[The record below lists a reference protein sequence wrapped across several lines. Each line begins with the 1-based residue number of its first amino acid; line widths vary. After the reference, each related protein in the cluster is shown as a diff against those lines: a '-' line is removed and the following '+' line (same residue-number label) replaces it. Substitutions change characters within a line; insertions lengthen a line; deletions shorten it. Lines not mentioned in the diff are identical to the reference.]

1 MANAPRRAQDMSR
14 YVKMMHQDM
23 ASYGNLVLAR
33 CLQDMSGKGD
43 LKWATLSCE
52 AMWKSRCVR
61 FINSLVWTPTRP
73 HGPWWT
79 LVDRVLWKFDEAV
92 LAFLCRQLSLHS
104 LSFTF
109 IHFPHLAK
117 HNSCVLLSLRSDWRR
132 PNKFFKQKSRW
143 VWRTKCGGQQRLLF
157 GRGTKGWLLW
167 LSDKLGTTN
176 LSLMWQPSGL
186 AVVFVGPP
194 SIAQKLL
201 CSLNEVFLTP
211 A

>member
-1 MANAPRRAQDMSR
+1 MKPCGSH
-14 YVKMMHQDM
+14 VVWG
-23 ASYGNLVLAR
+23 SSTPS
-33 CLQDMSGKGD
+33 SGHLRDRMG
-43 LKWATLSCE
+43 LG
-52 AMWKSRCVR
+52 
-61 FINSLVWTPTRP
+61 
-73 HGPWWT
+73 GPWWT
-79 LVDRVLWKFDEAV
+79 ESCGSSTKQ
-92 LAFLCRQLSLHS
+92 FLPSCVATVA
-104 LSFTF
+104 SFTF

-117 HNSCVLLSLRSDWRR
+117 HNSCALLSLRSDWRR

-143 VWRTKCGGQQRLLF
+143 VWGTKCSGQQRLLF